1 AAERGA
7 PHYDIILMD
16 WRMPGLDGWET
27 SRRIRESR
35 ESDAPVII
43 MVTAHGRELLAE
55 RSEQE
60 IASLGG
66 YLVKPVTAS
75 MLQDA

>member
-1 AAERGA
+1 
-7 PHYDIILMD
+7 
-16 WRMPGLDGWET
+16 MPGLDGWET

-75 MLQDA
+75 MLQDAVAEATRGEPLRMRPAE